1 MLVPA
6 PANVACEVRE
16 RSSRQGCS
24 SACAGDDGDDG
35 CVCERARPHA
45 RPGARVPARG
55 HAEVVVVVVVVAE
68 AG

>member
-1 MLVPA
+1 MPA